1 MTKEETNSY
10 LAKRLKQRDNRN
22 KDEDGQGEEEEAA
35 PIDEQQHVNVDT
47 LRLADGD

>member
-22 KDEDGQGEEEEAA
+22 KDEDGQGDDDESS
-35 PIDEQQHVNVDT
+35 PIDEQ
-47 LRLADGD
+47 